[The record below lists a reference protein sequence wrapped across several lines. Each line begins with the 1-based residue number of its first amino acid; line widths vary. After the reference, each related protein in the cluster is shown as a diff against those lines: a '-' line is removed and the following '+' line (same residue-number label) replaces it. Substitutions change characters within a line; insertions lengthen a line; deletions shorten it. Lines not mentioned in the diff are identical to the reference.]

1 MSRQRGRTPRSYR
14 LRVRTV
20 RRDPIDAEAL
30 ARAAL
35 EHAAMQHRGDRETSA
50 RDEQVTN
57 LPQLM
62 HEPKEPRN
70 DELA

>member
-1 MSRQRGRTPRSYR
+1 MSRQRGRTPRPYR

-35 EHAAMQHRGDRETSA
+35 EHAAMHQRGYPETSA
-50 RDEQVTN
+50 PQEQASCP
-57 LPQLM
+57 PQPM
-62 HEPKEPRN
+62 NEPKDPHD

>member
-1 MSRQRGRTPRSYR
+1 MSRKRGRTPHPYR

-30 ARAAL
+30 AQAAL
-35 EHAAMQHRGDRETSA
+35 EHAAMQHRGKPETSA
-50 RDEQVTN
+50 REDQASCPPQITN
-57 LPQLM
+57 D
-62 HEPKEPRN
+62 PKEPHD

>member
-14 LRVRTV
+14 LQVRTV

-30 ARAAL
+30 AQAAL
-35 EHAAMQHRGDRETSA
+35 EHAAMHQRSDPETSA
-50 RDEQVTN
+50 PQEQATRP
-57 LPQLM
+57 PQNFN
-62 HEPKEPRN
+62 EPKDPHD